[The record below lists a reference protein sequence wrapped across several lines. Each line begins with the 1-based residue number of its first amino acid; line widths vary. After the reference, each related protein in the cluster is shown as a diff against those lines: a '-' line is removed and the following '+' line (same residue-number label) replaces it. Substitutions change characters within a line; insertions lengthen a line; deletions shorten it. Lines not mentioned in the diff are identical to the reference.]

1 MKLYCSRCIVI
12 VMCELGRKEK
22 GMDPRNWAWNLQ
34 DNRLVPV
41 MSTTNAAPDNLL
53 KSIHGN
59 CSTAC
64 KTLRCS
70 CRGMD
75 YHVQLS
81 VDRARLKNVTIHRT
95 GFSQR
100 SREMMMNK
108 D

>member
-1 MKLYCSRCIVI
+1 
-12 VMCELGRKEK
+12 
-22 GMDPRNWAWNLQ
+22 MDPRNWAWNLQ

-41 MSTTNAAPDNLL
+41 MSTMNAAPDNLL
-53 KSIHGN
+53 KIIHGN

-70 CRGMD
+70 RRRYG
-75 YHVQLS
+75 HVQLS

-100 SREMMMNK
+100 SRETMMNK